1 MPISPVEKFNQELGK
16 MVLYWRTEFELD
28 KFSVTGALL
37 DTAVDVLFGGLE
49 PDLNDDDDEDEDE
62 DEDEDFE

>member
-16 MVLYWRTEFELD
+16 MVMYWRTEFELD

-37 DTAVDVLFGGLE
+37 DTAVDVLFGGLDPASVE
-49 PDLNDDDDEDEDE
+49 EETEEDEEEE
-62 DEDEDFE
+62 DEL

>member
-16 MVLYWRTEFELD
+16 MVIYWRTEFELD

-37 DTAVDVLFGGLE
+37 DTAVDVLFGGLDPE
-49 PDLNDDDDEDEDE
+49 TIDEEHEDDDEED
-62 DEDEDFE
+62 DD